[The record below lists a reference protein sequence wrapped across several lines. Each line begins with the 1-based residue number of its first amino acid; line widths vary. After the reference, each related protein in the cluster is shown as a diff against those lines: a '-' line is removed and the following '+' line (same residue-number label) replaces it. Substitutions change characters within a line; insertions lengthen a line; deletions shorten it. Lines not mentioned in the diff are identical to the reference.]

1 MDFVVRELSY
11 DDSEA
16 FRFFCEQFTDDEQTC
31 CRDPFDV
38 VAELEAEL
46 GCPIYFS

>member
-16 FRFFCEQFTDDEQTC
+16 FRFHCEQFTDDSQTC
-31 CRDPFDV
+31 CRDPFDII
-38 VAELEAEL
+38 AELEEEL
-46 GCPIYFS
+46 GYPIYNS